1 VNRLELGIDL
11 NDGAKKAR
19 QINVRAD
26 ILASALLNAIKDH
39 YSLNGEYELRNGAAE
54 IGLSPD
60 APLNAQGVG
69 DKSVLRCVPVRIQSN
84 TPALIDSGQKRKFS
98 QKYARVFLLDQRA
111 LLEYDLTYWPAVIGR
126 RDRSDPARNRLLAI
140 DLEGAE
146 AQPTVSRHHACITEQ
161 DGQFFIEALQDNNP
175 LFANGQRLEPRYKHP
190 LSTGATLQLGTIKL
204 SFNVR
209 S

>member
-1 VNRLELGIDL
+1 MNRFELGIDL
-11 NDGAKKAR
+11 NDGAKEPR
-19 QINVRAD
+19 RINIRAD
-26 ILASALLNAIKDH
+26 ILAGTLLSAVKDH
-39 YSLNGEYELRNGAAE
+39 FSLNGEYELRLTGAE
-54 IGLSPD
+54 GGLLPD
-60 APLNAQGVG
+60 APLNQQGVS
-69 DKSVLRCVPVRIQSN
+69 DKAVLRCVPVRVQSN

-98 QKYARVFLLDQRA
+98 LKYTRVFLLDQRA
-111 LLEYDLTYWPAVIGR
+111 LVEYDLSYWPAVIGR

-175 LFANGQRLEPRYKHP
+175 LYANGQRLEPRYKH
-190 LSTGATLQLGTIKL
+190 LLTTGTTLQLGTIKL